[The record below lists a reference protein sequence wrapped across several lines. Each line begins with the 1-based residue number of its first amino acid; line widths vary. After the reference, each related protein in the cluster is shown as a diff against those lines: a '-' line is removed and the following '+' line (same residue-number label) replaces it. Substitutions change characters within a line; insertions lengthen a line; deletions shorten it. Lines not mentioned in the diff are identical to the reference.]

1 MDLVVVVVTEA
12 NSTQIQHVNRKSSD
26 ELLRKFADPD
36 DVDKSTK
43 RRRKSAATTN
53 SRENGVD
60 VESNTSTTG
69 LVERKRLLLA
79 PAASKR
85 RSLFLR
91 QIASGKSHLKKK
103 SLVRTIGK
111 VHTQM
116 ISLHLYKAPP
126 LLVSFLQIFKMFFA
140 CFAFRHGVK
149 QWKELQ
155 EFSSRSIII
164 DTDVSSAMS
173 FKCQL
178 LQL

>member
-1 MDLVVVVVTEA
+1 MDLDLVVVVLTEA
-12 NSTQIQHVNRKSSD
+12 SSTQIQHVNRKSSD

-111 VHTQM
+111 TWRKTMEGASRVFIEKHYNRHRRL
-116 ISLHLYKAPP
+116 IS
-126 LLVSFLQIFKMFFA
+126 
-140 CFAFRHGVK
+140 
-149 QWKELQ
+149 
-155 EFSSRSIII
+155 
-164 DTDVSSAMS
+164 DVV
-173 FKCQL
+173 
-178 LQL
+178 